1 MAVLTGAPNRLLGL
15 FSPLAAIAFINR
27 KYVINGRNINRF
39 IIPSRYKKQ
48 SAKLINIYVIYAY
61 F

>member
-27 KYVINGRNINRF
+27 KYVINVRNINSL
-39 IIPSRYKKQ
+39 IITSRYKILI
-48 SAKLINIYVIYAY
+48 AKLINIYVIYVY